1 MASAGIG
8 FMRDLGDARSAI
20 ERANIGTGAG
30 SRKTARASIDA
41 ARDGREF
48 RAILP
53 ALVRMPTLARPVAL
67 LALVV
72 ALAPLAQGA
81 AAQQPD
87 SSAVPATL
95 ETFARAYRA
104 MALLR
109 DRTQAELAA
118 PANKKREVQ
127 AELRDKARAAR
138 TQLLR
143 ANGLSEGA
151 YAEWVHR
158 VSVDD
163 TLRARFDSA
172 LARLERTPP
181 G

>member
-1 MASAGIG
+1 M
-8 FMRDLGDARSAI
+8 
-20 ERANIGTGAG
+20 
-30 SRKTARASIDA
+30 
-41 ARDGREF
+41 
-48 RAILP
+48 LP
-53 ALVRMPTLARPVAL
+53 APVRMPTLARPLAL

-72 ALAPLAQGA
+72 ALATPVCGA
-81 AAQQPD
+81 AAQQAD
-87 SSAVPATL
+87 SSAAPTTV

-109 DRTQAELAA
+109 DRTHAELAT

-138 TQLLR
+138 AQLLR

-151 YAEWVHR
+151 FAEWVHR